1 MCESYHLQSFMF
13 LQVQQ
18 RLVFVHEKV
27 RDLQLHLHLMWSRWF
42 NVLVLLQYF
51 ICSLYRKNYDK
62 KVTTYHLLPTYSKF
76 FFASNTHTRTQTQAD
91 THTNT

>member
-27 RDLQLHLHLMWSRWF
+27 RDLQLHLHLIDPDGLMF
-42 NVLVLLQYF
+42 
-51 ICSLYRKNYDK
+51 
-62 KVTTYHLLPTYSKF
+62 
-76 FFASNTHTRTQTQAD
+76 
-91 THTNT
+91 